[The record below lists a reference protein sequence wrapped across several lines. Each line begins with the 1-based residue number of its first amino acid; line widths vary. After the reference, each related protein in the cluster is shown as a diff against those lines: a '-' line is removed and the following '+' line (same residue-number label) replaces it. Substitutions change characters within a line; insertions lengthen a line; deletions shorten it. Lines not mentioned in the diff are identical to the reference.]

1 MAVIVKTTLKSDVLT
16 IASKVEKAGGTW
28 ANADL
33 APFKLVNYKLS
44 STGASIRADLQAIG
58 GKKQTLQRGVTVG
71 MRTLANF
78 IDKTSRQLK
87 LKAVSFQTNSAGYFI
102 LANA

>member
-1 MAVIVKTTLKSDVLT
+1 MTIIKTTTLKSDVLT

-28 ANADL
+28 ADENL
-33 APFKLVNYKLS
+33 PPFKLVNYKLS
-44 STGASIRADLQAIG
+44 STGASITADLQAVSS
-58 GKKQTLQRGVTVG
+58 KKKMLQKGVTVG

-78 IDKTSRQLK
+78 IDKTSRELK
-87 LKAVSFQTNSAGYFI
+87 LKAVSFKTNGAGYFE